1 MAAEHCDRNVRW
13 RRRKQARPGEILTA
27 ALACFAERGFA
38 ATRLDE
44 VARRAGVT
52 KGTLY
57 LYFDNKEDLFKAV
70 VRQALV
76 PNIERIEEVVDK
88 ATEPASVLLER
99 LIWSWS
105 AIIASPVSAIPKLV
119 IAEAGNFPDLARFY
133 LDEVVRRGMALVR
146 RVLHAGIEGGEF
158 HDIDVD
164 SAVMCVIAPLIVAM
178 LWRHSLGR
186 HEPGMVDP
194 RTLCETHLRLLSN
207 GLASHPSAADA
218 APAVAGER
226 EVLS

>member
-1 MAAEHCDRNVRW
+1 MAVRDYDRKVRW
-13 RRRKQARPGEILTA
+13 RRRKQARPAEILTA

-76 PNIERIEEVVDK
+76 PNIERIEAVIDQ
-88 ATEPASVLLER
+88 ATEPAPLLLER
-99 LIWSWS
+99 LVRNWS

-133 LDEVVRRGMALVR
+133 LDEVVHRGMALVR
-146 RVLHAGIEGGEF
+146 RVLRAGIERGEF
-158 HDIDVD
+158 RDIDVD
-164 SAVMCVIAPLIVAM
+164 SAVMCIIAPLVIAM
-178 LWRHSLGR
+178 LWRHSLGH

-194 RTLCETHLRLLSN
+194 HALCETHLRLLSG
-207 GLASHPSAADA
+207 GLACRPPAADP
-218 APAVAGER
+218 APALAGEA
-226 EVLS
+226 EVSS